1 MSEDTANSQKT
12 EEPSWRKLDEAR
24 RKGQVPQSREVTNW
38 FIVLG
43 ATASMALF
51 APSIATAMQSAMF
64 RFIEQSAE
72 LRLDSSFREAAI
84 ATIAAL
90 GQTMGPA
97 GLILMRPPLP
107 RPGLPTTRICP
118 CGSTRA

>member
-1 MSEDTANSQKT
+1 MSEDTDNSQKT

-24 RKGQVPQSREVTNW
+24 SKGQVPQPREVTNW

-72 LRLDSSFREAAI
+72 LRLDSSFREAVLG
-84 ATIAAL
+84 TIGEVARA
-90 GQTMGPA
+90 MAPA
-97 GLILMRPPLP
+97 FLILMAA
-107 RPGLPTTRICP
+107 GLAGPVLQT
-118 CGSTRA
+118 